1 MTGEALGPTLLAL
14 ARNAIGRRFGIEP
27 DDIHELP
34 EHQQAAATFVTLTRD
49 GQLRGCIGSLEAFR
63 GLADDVTENA
73 LAAAFRDPRFAPLNS
88 DELALV
94 RIEVSLLDPSEPL
107 GFSDEHDALARL
119 RPGSDGLILTY
130 GQRRATFLPQV
141 WESLPDPRN
150 FLAQL
155 KIKAGLPADF
165 WDSRLRLDRYGVR
178 KWKET

>member
-73 LAAAFRDPRFAPLNS
+73 LAAAFCVVLIGAGLLPMLGLSRFVRGRLPVASMTRGTWALLPFLGMALNAGWFWQPNS
-88 DELALV
+88 D
-94 RIEVSLLDPSEPL
+94 
-107 GFSDEHDALARL
+107 
-119 RPGSDGLILTY
+119 
-130 GQRRATFLPQV
+130 
-141 WESLPDPRN
+141 
-150 FLAQL
+150 QL
-155 KIKAGLPADF
+155 
-165 WDSRLRLDRYGVR
+165 
-178 KWKET
+178 